1 LRLQIAQQA
10 ARLIIESGMRDYARA
25 KRKAAAHLHAE
36 QTRNLPTNQ
45 EIEQAIKDHQ
55 RLFNAKR
62 QQQTLLE
69 LRQHAMEAMRL
80 LKEFTPRLVGAVL
93 SGTADRHSPIT
104 LHLFARTAEEVDL
117 FLQEHNIPCELNEH
131 LLKFPDGRSGSFPRF
146 RFIAGQ
152 TRIELTVFPERGLHH
167 PPLNPADG
175 KPFQRADLKQL
186 YRLNEAALQAGEVD
200 TYGLG

>member
-1 LRLQIAQQA
+1 MRLQIAQQA

-45 EIEQAIKDHQ
+45 EIEQAIRDFQ
-55 RLFNAKR
+55 RLFNAEQ

-69 LRQHAMEAMRL
+69 LRHQAIEAMRL
-80 LKEFTPRLVGAVL
+80 LKEFSPRLVGAVL
-93 SGTADRHSPIT
+93 SGTADRHSPVI
-104 LHLFARTAEEVDL
+104 LHLFARTVEEVGL
-117 FLQEHNIPCELNEH
+117 FLQEHHIPCELNEH
-131 LLKFPDGRSGSFPRF
+131 LLKFPDGRSESFPRF

-186 YRLNEAALQAGEVD
+186 YLLNETALQAGELE